1 MLFVTAFDYGAM
13 ILWSNIVQSHQL
25 GNILS
30 MILVSIKYYSYRIY
44 PTVPPLYFRFVPE
57 KMMLYLTSLAAS
69 MGPHLCDQSISLT
82 SSFCLLQRLQHSTQV
97 TSPLRHLILI

>member
-30 MILVSIKYYSYRIY
+30 MILVSIKYY
-44 PTVPPLYFRFVPE
+44 
-57 KMMLYLTSLAAS
+57 
-69 MGPHLCDQSISLT
+69 
-82 SSFCLLQRLQHSTQV
+82 
-97 TSPLRHLILI
+97 